1 MAATKANRPQGLW
14 WKHLHTLG
22 LFYIQYTQLAALKNM
37 KQKRAILFIDGN
49 NFYHGLGR
57 GGFLPMKNYKRISE
71 KLTEK
76 RGHQWL
82 QTRFYIGIVQQEE
95 NTDLYDKQ
103 RGFLSQLENQGNR
116 IKQCYGSVKKVSID
130 DAAQELEEWL
140 EKLQKNPKPDYIS
153 CAAVEELKEI
163 SQRRKYR
170 RREKMVDVMIA
181 TDMVKMALEEKFDV
195 AYLLSAD
202 LDFLPAVQTVRESGR
217 EVFVASPDHWAKA
230 LTQKNKENFILL
242 DADFFAECKE
252 A

>member
-1 MAATKANRPQGLW
+1 
-14 WKHLHTLG
+14 
-22 LFYIQYTQLAALKNM
+22 M

-49 NFYHGLGR
+49 NFRHGLKR
-57 GGFLPMKNYKRISE
+57 ERIVPIKNYKRLSE
-71 KLTEK
+71 KLTKEQ
-76 RGHQWL
+76 GHQWL
-82 QTRFYIGIVQQEE
+82 ETRFYVGQ
-95 NTDLYDKQ
+95 
-103 RGFLSQLENQGNR
+103 
-116 IKQCYGSVKKVSID
+116 IKQDETPKSKKLYKNQR
-130 DAAQELEEWL
+130 AFLQ
-140 EKLQKNPKPDYIS
+140 KLQNQDKRINYFLGRFSKHLSKGAASMLAEWVENLPSNPNAAHIS
-153 CAAVEELKEI
+153 PAIVEELKDI
-163 SQRRKYR
+163 AQKGKYQWQ
-170 RREKMVDVMIA
+170 EKMVDVMIA